1 MADIQFNIQG
11 LDQLQSKL
19 ERLNNPRK
27 VKSMVRKS
35 LRQAA
40 NIVRDAARARAR
52 LIDDPDTRDMIY
64 KNIVVRTGRIKGD
77 AVRDRVGVLGG
88 ASFGDGKTTILTNKQ
103 MKNFVGPMPTEKV
116 IGLSGGD
123 TRHWRYLEF
132 GAATTPAT
140 PFMRPALA
148 NNIQPVTDKF
158 VQMLNDE
165 IDKALASST

>member
-1 MADIQFNIQG
+1 MADIQFDIQG

-27 VKSMVRKS
+27 VKSMVRKA

-40 NIVRDAARARAR
+40 NIVRDAARNNAK
-52 LIDDPDTRDMIY
+52 LIDDPETREKIW
-64 KNIVVRTGRIKGD
+64 KNISVQAGRTRNPSDIKI
-77 AVRDRVGVLGG
+77 RVGVRGG
-88 ASFGDGKTTILTNKQ
+88 ASFSNP
-103 MKNFVGPMPTEKV
+103 NPPN
-116 IGLSGGD
+116 LSGGD
-123 TRHWRYLEF
+123 TRHWRWVEF
-132 GAATTPAT
+132 GSANNPAV

-165 IDKALASST
+165 IDKALASPT

>member
-1 MADIQFNIQG
+1 MADIQFDIQG

-27 VKSMVRKS
+27 VKSMVRKA

-40 NIVRDAARARAR
+40 NIVRDAARNNAK
-52 LIDDPDTRDMIY
+52 LIDDPETREKIW
-64 KNIVVRTGRIKGD
+64 KNISVQGGKTRNPSDIKI
-77 AVRDRVGVLGG
+77 RVGVRGG
-88 ASFGDGKTTILTNKQ
+88 ASFSNP
-103 MKNFVGPMPTEKV
+103 NPPN
-116 IGLSGGD
+116 LSGGD
-123 TRHWRYLEF
+123 TRHWRWVEF
-132 GAATTPAT
+132 GSANNPAV

-165 IDKALASST
+165 IDKALASPT

>member
-1 MADIQFNIQG
+1 MADIQFDIQG

-27 VKSMVRKS
+27 VKSMVRKA

-40 NIVRDAARARAR
+40 NIVRDAARNNAK
-52 LIDDPDTRDMIY
+52 LIDDPETREKIW
-64 KNIVVRTGRIKGD
+64 KNISVQAGKTRNPSDIKI
-77 AVRDRVGVLGG
+77 RVGVRGG
-88 ASFGDGKTTILTNKQ
+88 ASFSNP
-103 MKNFVGPMPTEKV
+103 NPPN
-116 IGLSGGD
+116 LSGGD
-123 TRHWRYLEF
+123 TRHWRWVEF
-132 GAATTPAT
+132 GSVNNPAA

>member
-1 MADIQFNIQG
+1 MSNIQFDIQG

-40 NIVRDAARARAR
+40 NIVRNAARNNAK
-52 LIDDPDTRDMIY
+52 LIDDPETREKIW
-64 KNIVVRTGRIKGD
+64 KNISVQGGKTRNFSDIKI
-77 AVRDRVGVLGG
+77 RVGVRGG
-88 ASFGDGKTTILTNKQ
+88 AAMNQHSDAAALSS
-103 MKNFVGPMPTEKV
+103 
-116 IGLSGGD
+116 LSGGN
-123 TRHWRYLEF
+123 TTYWRYLEF

-165 IDKALASST
+165 IDKALASPT

>member
-1 MADIQFNIQG
+1 MADIQFDIQG

-27 VKSMVRKS
+27 VKSMVRKA

-40 NIVRDAARARAR
+40 NIVRDAARNNAK
-52 LIDDPDTRDMIY
+52 LIDDPETREKIW
-64 KNIVVRTGRIKGD
+64 KNISVQAGKTRNPSDIKI
-77 AVRDRVGVLGG
+77 RVGVRGG
-88 ASFGDGKTTILTNKQ
+88 ASFSNP
-103 MKNFVGPMPTEKV
+103 NPPN
-116 IGLSGGD
+116 LSGGD
-123 TRHWRYLEF
+123 TRHWRWVEF
-132 GAATTPAT
+132 GSANNPAV

-165 IDKALASST
+165 IDKALASPT

>member
-1 MADIQFNIQG
+1 MADIQFDIQG

-40 NIVRDAARARAR
+40 NIVRDAARNNAK
-52 LIDDPDTRDMIY
+52 LIDDPETREKIW
-64 KNIVVRTGRIKGD
+64 KNISVQAGKTRNPSDIKI
-77 AVRDRVGVLGG
+77 RVGVRGG
-88 ASFGDGKTTILTNKQ
+88 ASFSNPNPLN
-103 MKNFVGPMPTEKV
+103 
-116 IGLSGGD
+116 LSGGD
-123 TRHWRYLEF
+123 TRHWRWVEF
-132 GAATTPAT
+132 GSVNNPDV

-165 IDKALASST
+165 IDKALVSPT

>member
-1 MADIQFNIQG
+1 MADIQFDIQG

-27 VKSMVRKS
+27 VKSMVRKA

-40 NIVRDAARARAR
+40 NIVRDAARNNAK
-52 LIDDPDTRDMIY
+52 LIDDPETREKIW
-64 KNIVVRTGRIKGD
+64 KNISVQAGKTRNPSDIKI
-77 AVRDRVGVLGG
+77 RVGVRGG
-88 ASFGDGKTTILTNKQ
+88 ASFSNP
-103 MKNFVGPMPTEKV
+103 NPPNS
-116 IGLSGGD
+116 SGGD
-123 TRHWRYLEF
+123 TRHWRWVEF
-132 GAATTPAT
+132 GSANNPAV

-165 IDKALASST
+165 IDKALASPT